1 MALPKRTKKKT
12 VRASARVRRG
22 DKLTAPSWE
31 GWEEWSGQEFHRHR
45 DKSREFYY
53 QNYKPVDLF
62 PHTYKWMASNDYSKE
77 DIKNAAFLMNYR
89 TAGYCKTTTRRYADT
104 LKKKINAGIILLGNG

>member
-12 VRASARVRRG
+12 VPPVSWVRRG

-62 PHTYKWMASNDYSKE
+62 PH
-77 DIKNAAFLMNYR
+77 L
-89 TAGYCKTTTRRYADT
+89 
-104 LKKKINAGIILLGNG
+104 